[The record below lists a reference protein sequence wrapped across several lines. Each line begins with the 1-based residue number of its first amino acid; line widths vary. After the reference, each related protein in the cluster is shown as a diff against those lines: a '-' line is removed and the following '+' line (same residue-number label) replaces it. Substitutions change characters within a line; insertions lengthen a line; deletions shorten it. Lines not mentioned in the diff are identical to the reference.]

1 MQSINKAVS
10 SLFTCLKAQSLHS
23 PETWDSALDFSSF
36 GAIKILD
43 RVANDSKLKFD
54 RTAVLY
60 VKYVV
65 DTNQTL
71 PCISVSYYFLSDGG
85 SPTRRSTRTYINP
98 RSRVRS
104 HFTLGTPWSF
114 SCITRRLSLSPSQMR
129 FVLSYALVWR
139 SCERKTIS
147 PFQSRTFV
155 TD

>member
-1 MQSINKAVS
+1 MQYINKAVS
-10 SLFTCLKAQSLHS
+10 SLFTCLKAQSIHS

-36 GAIKILD
+36 SAIKILD

-65 DTNQTL
+65 DTNESQTL

-85 SPTRRSTRTYINP
+85 SPPQRSTRRYNP

-104 HFTLGTPWSF
+104 HFMHLSMLSRWGGRPGIGGAFELSWEFPFKCPTPGH
-114 SCITRRLSLSPSQMR
+114 CGLS
-129 FVLSYALVWR
+129 
-139 SCERKTIS
+139 K
-147 PFQSRTFV
+147 
-155 TD
+155 